1 MVALV
6 LNDFFRL
13 LCYMVKL
20 KQIKVKKLLCV
31 FLCLLLCF
39 ISRVEAVD
47 ISMDFEKC
55 EVPSFSVV
63 RSLKIPIAIAVVDNL
78 LTAIIDSF
86 FNIFKLNN

>member
-1 MVALV
+1 MVVLV

-63 RSLKIPIAIAVVDNL
+63 KIPIAIAVVDNL

-86 FNIFKLNN
+86 FNIFKLNS